1 MADIIELR
9 EGMPHPGLYALADL
23 PQRGSV
29 SKQAFGAG
37 WNELDAILKFYLGQF
52 IVVTGIAG
60 HGKSTFM
67 LNVLLKMALERS
79 IRSFLYVPENESHL
93 REKLRLLWPGNDRQ
107 FEHFCRAQCYVQT
120 AVPLMMKEPLHDL
133 PWVLDR
139 AYEACT
145 RHNVEI
151 VMIDP
156 WNELD
161 RAKPRDML
169 MTDYIGECLMLVK
182 QFCRSV
188 NAIVVIVAHPTKAIA
203 ANGGRVVSLA
213 DIEGSMNWF
222 NKCDNGLVVVREAG
236 TNASKVIS
244 AKVREIGAGKLGTCH
259 FTVDPATGRY
269 TPQYGS
275 DSDVLQF

>member
-1 MADIIELR
+1 
-9 EGMPHPGLYALADL
+9 
-23 PQRGSV
+23 
-29 SKQAFGAG
+29 
-37 WNELDAILKFYLGQF
+37 
-52 IVVTGIAG
+52 
-60 HGKSTFM
+60 
-67 LNVLLKMALERS
+67 
-79 IRSFLYVPENESHL
+79 
-93 REKLRLLWPGNDRQ
+93 
-107 FEHFCRAQCYVQT
+107 
-120 AVPLMMKEPLHDL
+120 MMKEPLHDL

>member
-1 MADIIELR
+1 VA
-9 EGMPHPGLYALADL
+9 
-23 PQRGSV
+23 GS
-29 SKQAFGAG
+29 
-37 WNELDAILKFYLGQF
+37 
-52 IVVTGIAG
+52 
-60 HGKSTFM
+60 
-67 LNVLLKMALERS
+67 
-79 IRSFLYVPENESHL
+79 
-93 REKLRLLWPGNDRQ
+93 EKQ
-107 FEHFCRAQCYVQT
+107 FEHFCRSQCFVQT
-120 AVPLMMKEPLHDL
+120 AIPLMMKEPPHDL

-145 RHNVEI
+145 RHSVEI

-203 ANGGRVVSLA
+203 SERRPRGEPGRYRRL
-213 DIEGSMNWF
+213 DE
-222 NKCDNGLVVVREAG
+222 LVQQVRQ
-236 TNASKVIS
+236 
-244 AKVREIGAGKLGTCH
+244 RPDRGARKRHQRRQGHQRQGPRDRRRQGRLVP
-259 FTVDPATGRY
+259 FMVDPLTGQF

-275 DSDVLQF
+275 DTDVQ